1 MTRVLAGGFDADT
14 FVYLARAHAG
24 REAAPTNCTWITT
37 IPRAD

>member
-1 MTRVLAGGFDADT
+1 MLAGGFDADT

-24 REAAPTNCTWITT
+24 RFGARPATNCTWITT